1 MAVSFEQFQKLRSQG
16 LSNEQIRKFDS
27 GYVPQNVP
35 QETPQNP
42 GRISRFLTSAK
53 EVLPKLGGEILQ
65 RGKNAFSSL
74 SRGKEYDSS
83 KGIVGNAVE
92 GALAPLHIAGQA
104 AGAVGDVI
112 GAGTEIAYKTAVP
125 EPTQQKIKGHVLD
138 ILNTPSGQAGLQV
151 LKQGGDVYQKFK
163 EANPET
169 AKSLEDVLNIATVI
183 PGVKLAGKGVK
194 EVKNLATDTLDVATR
209 LKGGSE
215 EAVNKIIDTGIEKG
229 IRPSVAGKQTAQQMD
244 AFKQNARTAVLAI
257 TKNKKALSFSN
268 DVGEVLKGVVP
279 KSLKEFAESVEQTKK
294 TIFKKYDSLAK
305 KAGEAGGQVN
315 LSSVAEELKKVG
327 ADKVLNDLYP
337 EVVSYAEKRAE
348 SLAKRATYSTEE
360 AQTAIKH
367 LNESLQAFYRN
378 PTFESASKAQID
390 AMVANNIRTSLD
402 NVITNATG
410 EGYSA
415 LKKVY
420 GSLKSIEKDVSHRA
434 IVDAR
439 KNVKGLIDFTD
450 IFSAGDIL
458 SGIATMNPAQIAKG
472 GVQKAISTIYKKM
485 NDPNRTIKKMF
496 QGAEKYLQR
505 KESSFAP
512 KSMTGKGVVALK
524 GKGGMSVQDVSGG
537 KAGYETTKRGF
548 GTGAGRTAGASKA
561 TLKEEVSKTLD
572 NHLSNLKPSVEGGVM
587 NFKESTAL
595 NDLNSLKKDLSKATT
610 MESIK
615 SIQQEAKTIV
625 DKVLKGR
632 SDKLAP
638 VIRNETKMNIA
649 IEKAKKFKFFDE
661 FSKAY
666 PNTPNETLK
675 KIFLA
680 SRK

>member
-27 GYVPQNVP
+27 GFVPPNVP
-35 QETPQNP
+35 QETQKSP
-42 GRISRFLTSAK
+42 GMVSRLLTGAK
-53 EVLPKLGGEILQ
+53 EVLPKLGGEIIQ
-65 RGKNAFSSL
+65 RGKSAFSSF
-74 SRGKEYDSS
+74 SRGTQYDAG
-83 KGIVGNAVE
+83 KGVIGNAVE
-92 GALAPLHIAGQA
+92 GGLTPLRIAGQA
-104 AGAVGDVI
+104 AGAVGDVL
-112 GAGTEIAYKTAVP
+112 GAGAELAYKTAVP
-125 EPTQQKIKGHVLD
+125 EPTKEKIKSHVLD
-138 ILNTPSGQAGLQV
+138 ILDTPSGRAGLQV
-151 LKQGGDVYQKFK
+151 LKQGGDVYQRFK

-169 AKSLEDVLNIATVI
+169 AQSLEDILNIATVI
-183 PGVKLAGKGVK
+183 PGVKVAKKGAA
-194 EVKNLATDTLDVATR
+194 EVKNIASDTLEVAAR

-215 EAVNKIIDTGIEKG
+215 GAVNKIIDKGIEKG
-229 IRPSVAGKQTAQQMD
+229 IRPSVVGKKTAQQVN
-244 AFKQNARTAVLAI
+244 AFKQDARTAVLAI
-257 TKNKKALSFSN
+257 TKNKKALSFAN
-268 DVGEVLKGVVP
+268 DVGESVKGIVP
-279 KSLKEFAESVEQTKK
+279 RSLKEFAESVDQTKK

-305 KAGEAGGQVN
+305 KAGEAGARVN
-315 LSSVAEELKKVG
+315 LAPVAEELKKVG

-348 SLAKRATYSTEE
+348 TLAKRTAYSAEE

-390 AMVANNIRTSLD
+390 AMIANNIRSSLD
-402 NVITNATG
+402 NVITSATG

-420 GSLKSIEKDVSHRA
+420 GSLKAIEKDVAHRA

-450 IFSAGDIL
+450 IFSAGDIIA
-458 SGIATMNPAQIAKG
+458 GVATMNPAQIAKG
-472 GVQKAISTIYKKM
+472 GVQKAIATLYKKI
-485 NDPNRTIKKMF
+485 NDPNRTIKNMF

-524 GKGGMSVQDVSGG
+524 GKGGMSIQDVSGG
-537 KAGYETTKRGF
+537 KAGYPTKRGF
-548 GTGAGRTAGASKA
+548 GTGAGRTAGVNKAS
-561 TLKEEVSKTLD
+561 LKSEVSNTLD
-572 NHLSNLKPSVEGGVM
+572 SYSKNLEPNVERG
-587 NFKESTAL
+587 FQDFDESTAL
-595 NDLNSLKKDLSKATT
+595 NELNSLKKHLSKANTV
-610 MESIK
+610 ESIK

-638 VIRNETKMNIA
+638 VIKNETKMNLA
-649 IEKAKKFKFFDE
+649 IEKAKKFKFFED

-666 PNTPNETLK
+666 PNTPKETLK
-675 KIFLA
+675 KIFLE

>member
-27 GYVPQNVP
+27 GFVPQNVP
-35 QETPQNP
+35 QETQKSP
-42 GRISRFLTSAK
+42 GMVSRFLTGAK
-53 EVLPKLGGEILQ
+53 EVLPKLGGEIIQ
-65 RGKNAFSSL
+65 RGKKAFSSF
-74 SRGKEYDSS
+74 SRGTQYDAG
-83 KGIVGNAVE
+83 KGIIGNAVE
-92 GALAPLHIAGQA
+92 GGLTPLRIAGQA
-104 AGAVGDVI
+104 AGAVGDVL
-112 GAGTEIAYKTAVP
+112 GAGAELAYKTAVP
-125 EPTQQKIKGHVLD
+125 EPTKEKIKSHVLD
-138 ILNTPSGQAGLQV
+138 ILDTPSGRAGLQV
-151 LKQGGDVYQKFK
+151 LKQGGDVYQRFK

-169 AKSLEDVLNIATVI
+169 AQSLEDILNIATVI
-183 PGVKLAGKGVK
+183 PGVKVAKKGAA
-194 EVKNLATDTLDVATR
+194 EVKNIASDTLEVAAR

-215 EAVNKIIDTGIEKG
+215 GAVNKIIDKGIEKG
-229 IRPSVAGKQTAQQMD
+229 IRPSVVGKKTAQQVN
-244 AFKQNARTAVLAI
+244 AFKQDARTAVLAI
-257 TKNKKALSFSN
+257 TKNKKALSFAN
-268 DVGEVLKGVVP
+268 DVGESVKGIVP
-279 KSLKEFAESVEQTKK
+279 RSLKEFAESVDQTKK

-305 KAGEAGGQVN
+305 KAGEAGARVN
-315 LSSVAEELKKVG
+315 LAPVAEELKKVG

-348 SLAKRATYSTEE
+348 TLAKRTAYSAEE

-390 AMVANNIRTSLD
+390 AMIANNIRSSLD
-402 NVITNATG
+402 NVITSATG

-420 GSLKSIEKDVSHRA
+420 GSLKAIEKDVAHRA

-450 IFSAGDIL
+450 IFSAGDII
-458 SGIATMNPAQIAKG
+458 SGVATMNPAQIAKG
-472 GVQKAISTIYKKM
+472 GVQKAIATLYKKI
-485 NDPNRTIKKMF
+485 NDPNRTIKNMF

-524 GKGGMSVQDVSGG
+524 GKGGMSIQDVSGG
-537 KAGYETTKRGF
+537 KAGYPTKRGF
-548 GTGAGRTAGASKA
+548 GTGAGRTAGVNKAS
-561 TLKEEVSKTLD
+561 LKSEVSNTLD
-572 NHLSNLKPSVEGGVM
+572 SYSKNLEPNVERG
-587 NFKESTAL
+587 FQDFDESTAL
-595 NDLNSLKKDLSKATT
+595 NELNSLKKHLSKANTV
-610 MESIK
+610 ESIK

-638 VIRNETKMNIA
+638 VIKNETKMNLA
-649 IEKAKKFKFFDE
+649 IEKAKKFKFFED

-666 PNTPNETLK
+666 PNTPKETLK
-675 KIFLA
+675 KIFLE

>member
-27 GYVPQNVP
+27 GFVPQNVP
-35 QETPQNP
+35 QETQKSP
-42 GRISRFLTSAK
+42 GMVSRLLTGAK
-53 EVLPKLGGEILQ
+53 EVLPKLGGEIIQ
-65 RGKNAFSSL
+65 RGKSAFSSF
-74 SRGKEYDSS
+74 SRGTQYDAG
-83 KGIVGNAVE
+83 KGVIGNAVE
-92 GALAPLHIAGQA
+92 GGLTPLRIAGQA
-104 AGAVGDVI
+104 AGAVGDVL
-112 GAGTEIAYKTAVP
+112 GAGAELAYKTAVP
-125 EPTQQKIKGHVLD
+125 EPTKEKIKSHVLD
-138 ILNTPSGQAGLQV
+138 ILDTPSGRAGLQV
-151 LKQGGDVYQKFK
+151 LKQGGDVYQRFK

-169 AKSLEDVLNIATVI
+169 AQSLEDILNIATVI
-183 PGVKLAGKGVK
+183 PGVKVAKKGAA
-194 EVKNLATDTLDVATR
+194 EVKNIASDTLEVAAR

-215 EAVNKIIDTGIEKG
+215 GAVNKIIDKGIEKG
-229 IRPSVAGKQTAQQMD
+229 IRPSVAGKKTAQQVD
-244 AFKQNARTAVLAI
+244 AFKQDARTAVLAI
-257 TKNKKALSFSN
+257 TKNKKALSFAN
-268 DVGEVLKGVVP
+268 DVGESVKGIVP
-279 KSLKEFAESVEQTKK
+279 RSLKEFAESVDQTKK

-305 KAGEAGGQVN
+305 KAGEAGARVN
-315 LSSVAEELKKVG
+315 LAPVAEELKKVG

-348 SLAKRATYSTEE
+348 TLAKRTAYSAEE

-390 AMVANNIRTSLD
+390 AMIANNIRSSLD
-402 NVITNATG
+402 NVITSATG

-420 GSLKSIEKDVSHRA
+420 GSLKAIEKDVAHRA

-450 IFSAGDIL
+450 IFSAGDIIA
-458 SGIATMNPAQIAKG
+458 GVATMNPAQIAKG
-472 GVQKAISTIYKKM
+472 GVQKAIATLYKKI
-485 NDPNRTIKKMF
+485 NDPNRTIKNMF

-524 GKGGMSVQDVSGG
+524 GKGGMSIQDVSGG
-537 KAGYETTKRGF
+537 KAGYPTKRGF
-548 GTGAGRTAGASKA
+548 GTGAGRTAGVNKAS
-561 TLKEEVSKTLD
+561 LKSEVSNTLD
-572 NHLSNLKPSVEGGVM
+572 SYSKNLEPNVERG
-587 NFKESTAL
+587 FQDFDESTAL
-595 NDLNSLKKDLSKATT
+595 NELNSLKKHLSKANTV
-610 MESIK
+610 ESIK

-638 VIRNETKMNIA
+638 VIKNETKMNLA
-649 IEKAKKFKFFDE
+649 IEKAKKFKFFED

-666 PNTPNETLK
+666 PNTPKETLK
-675 KIFLA
+675 KIFLE
-680 SRK
+680 SRR